1 MPEAGLP
8 LDEIA
13 RLSALHSLKL
23 LDTPPEERFD
33 RLSRL
38 ATQFLKLPV
47 AYVALMDGE
56 RQWYKSSCGLPVS
69 EVSRKHS
76 LCSHTILCD
85 EPIICPNTLQ
95 EPRFADNPFVSAD
108 PNIRLYMGHNLETT
122 SGHRVGTFC
131 AMGFEAREISAEEVS
146 AFKEL
151 AKIAESEINHIDL
164 VLLQEDLLEKKRD
177 LQKYTDFVRDVFGR
191 YVSDQVAENLLS
203 HPSGLDLGGAHRE
216 ISILFSDL
224 RGFSTLSERL
234 PAQQMIEL
242 VNEYLGAMV
251 PVIERHGGTIDEFI
265 GDAILVLF
273 GAPLAQEDHALRAVA
288 CALEMQQELSRLN
301 VRLQTDNRTPIQ
313 MGIGVHTGKAVVGNI
328 GCQSRMKYGAVG
340 SAVNLASR
348 IQGFTLGG
356 QTLVSSSTY
365 QAIKPYARVDGQ
377 LRVAVKGYDGPVS
390 VFDIGALQGGGIDVE
405 LPVPVH
411 TTPVHC

>member
-1 MPEAGLP
+1 MPEAQIP

-38 ATQFLKLPV
+38 ASQFLNLPV

-56 RQWYKSSCGLPVS
+56 RQWYKSVCGLSMS
-69 EVSRKHS
+69 ETSRKHS
-76 LCSHTILCD
+76 LCSHTILCSD
-85 EPIICPNTLQ
+85 PIICPDTLE
-95 EPRFADNPFVSAD
+95 EPRFADNPYVVGD
-108 PNIRLYMGHNLETT
+108 PQVRLYMGHTLKST
-122 SGHRVGTFC
+122 SGHKIGTFC
-131 AMGFEAREISAEEVS
+131 AMGFESRSITEEEIK
-146 AFKEL
+146 AFTAL
-151 AKIAESEINHIDL
+151 AQIAESEINHIDL
-164 VLLQEDLLEKKRD
+164 VRLQEDLLEKKRE
-177 LQKYTDFVRDVFGR
+177 LQKYTSFVRDVFGR
-191 YVSDQVAENLLS
+191 YVSDQVAESLLS
-203 HPSGLDLGGAHRE
+203 QPTGLELGGAHQE
-216 ISILFSDL
+216 LSILFSDL
-224 RGFSTLSERL
+224 RGFSALSERL

-273 GAPLAQEDHALRAVA
+273 GAPLAQEDHALRSVA
-288 CALEMQQELSRLN
+288 CALEMQQELTRLN
-301 VRLQTDNRTPIQ
+301 VRLQTDNRTQIQ

-365 QAIKPYARVDGQ
+365 DAIKPYARVDGQ
-377 LRVAVKGYDGPVS
+377 LRVAVKGYEGPVS
-390 VFDIGALQGGGIDVE
+390 VFDIGALHGGGVDVE
-405 LPVPVH
+405 LPVPEH
-411 TTPVHC
+411 TSPVHR

>member
-1 MPEAGLP
+1 MPEAGIP

-56 RQWYKSSCGLPVS
+56 RQWYKSSCGLPVG
-69 EVSRKHS
+69 EVPRKHS
-76 LCSHTILCD
+76 LCSHTILCE
-85 EPIICPNTLQ
+85 EPIICPNTLL
-95 EPRFADNPFVSAD
+95 EPRFADNPFVIAE
-108 PNIRLYMGHNLETT
+108 PNIRLYMGHTLQTT
-122 SGHRVGTFC
+122 SGHKVGTFC
-131 AMGFEAREISAEEVS
+131 AMGFEERDISAEEVS
-146 AFKEL
+146 AFTEL

-234 PAQQMIEL
+234 PAQKMIEL

-273 GAPLAQEDHALRAVA
+273 GAPLSQEDHALRAVA

-301 VRLQTDNRTPIQ
+301 VRLQTDNRTTIQ

-365 QAIKPYARVDGQ
+365 QVIKPYARVDGQ

-390 VFDIGALQGGGIDVE
+390 VFDIGALQGAGVDVE

>member
-1 MPEAGLP
+1 MPEAVIP
-8 LDEIA
+8 LEEIA

-69 EVSRKHS
+69 EVPRKHS

-85 EPIICPNTLQ
+85 EPIICPNTLL
-95 EPRFADNPFVSAD
+95 EPRFADNPFVIAD
-108 PNIRLYMGHNLETT
+108 PSIRLYMGHTLQTT
-122 SGHRVGTFC
+122 SGHKVGTFC
-131 AMGFEAREISAEEVS
+131 AMGFEPREISDEEVS

-164 VLLQEDLLEKKRD
+164 ILLQEDLLQKKRD

-273 GAPLAQEDHALRAVA
+273 GAPLSQEDHALRAVA

-313 MGIGVHTGKAVVGNI
+313 MGIGIHTGKAVVGNI

-356 QTLVSSSTY
+356 QTLVSSATY
-365 QAIKPYARVDGQ
+365 QAIKPFARVDGH

-390 VFDIGALQGGGIDVE
+390 VFDIGALQGGGIDVQ
-405 LPVPVH
+405 LPVPEH